1 LERKRMT
8 LEWMKKQAGWVIG
21 IFGVFILGGLLMMD
35 RAGSYRQD
43 RHHNIVGKVDGEEI
57 PTERFQAELKNYL
70 RAQEQQAGKAPE
82 GIQLA
87 QIRQGLFNFKV
98 QSILIQKAFQRYQLF
113 ASREEMMDYIV
124 KHPQEVAQHIARFR
138 GYEELPPF
146 LADSAIDQARYENWL
161 AQDSVY
167 DRYSMRELE
176 EQLRQSVIPQI
187 QLQQLLKA
195 QAHRTL
201 LEESYAV
208 AMRENKAKLKFYRV
222 AADSFAVSP
231 DKYKEADLKAYYE
244 SHPDSFHF
252 REDAARLAYLRLPLR
267 PSSGDSAL
275 MLDLAKQLKD
285 RALNGEKFADLAKDY
300 SNDPGS
306 AEKGGKLE
314 GLRGREGLD
323 PAFANAAF
331 ALAPGQISDP
341 VLSQFGYHVIL
352 LHDKR
357 KEKGDSAE
365 KIEVSHI
372 LLKINP
378 GTETVDSLTSRAEE
392 LRGIAQKSGLE
403 AAAKEAKLA
412 VEKTPIFEKGNL
424 TPLGGNYIQG
434 VSSFAF
440 GQFEAKEKIS
450 EPLQAEDGIYLFA
463 RDAKFEKGRDF
474 ERAKPLIAGILARE
488 EKIDLAKKE
497 LEARKPAIASAPQD
511 ALPPRLGKAVLDST
525 AGGLVSADSWV
536 PGFGYSSPNLFAVFA
551 LPVGQWSPV
560 YGSDQGAVT
569 AKVTEKAFPT
579 EQEIAAKAQ
588 ASLSQGGDAYTASG
602 LYQEWIANLP
612 NTAKVENKMDLV
624 FRD

>member
-1 LERKRMT
+1 MT

-21 IFGVFILGGLLMMD
+21 IFGIFILGGLIMMD

-57 PTERFQAELKNYL
+57 STERFQSDLKNYL
-70 RAQEQQAGKAPE
+70 HGQEQQAGKAPE
-82 GIQLA
+82 GVQLA

-98 QSILIQKAFQRYQLF
+98 QSILIQKAFQNYELF

-146 LADSAIDQARYENWL
+146 LADSSIDQGRYESWL

-176 EQLRQSVIPQI
+176 EQLKASVIPQL

-195 QAHRTL
+195 QTHRTL

-208 AMRENKAKLKFYRV
+208 ATRENKAKLKFYRV

-231 DKYKEADLKAYYE
+231 EKYKDADLQAYYDA
-244 SHPDSFHF
+244 HPDSFYFH
-252 REDAARLAYLRLPLR
+252 EDAARLAYLRLPLR
-267 PSSGDSAL
+267 PSHADTAL
-275 MLDLAKQLKD
+275 MLDLAKQLKE
-285 RALNGEKFADLAKDY
+285 RAQNGEKFADLAKDY

-314 GLRGREGLD
+314 GFRGREGLD
-323 PAFANAAF
+323 PAFANAAY
-331 ALAPGQISDP
+331 ALSPGQISDP
-341 VLSQFGYHVIL
+341 VLTQFGYHIIL
-352 LHDKR
+352 LHDKK

-378 GTETVDSLTSRAEE
+378 GTETVDSLTNRAEE
-392 LRGIAQKSGLE
+392 LRGIAQKSDLE
-403 AAAKEAKLA
+403 AAAKEAKLK

-424 TPLGGNYIQG
+424 TPLGGIYIQG

-440 GQFEAKEKIS
+440 GQFEAKENVS

-463 RDAKFEKGRDF
+463 RDAKFGKGRNYD
-474 ERAKPLIAGILARE
+474 RAKPLIGAILARD
-488 EKIDLAKKE
+488 EKIAMAKKE
-497 LEARKPAIASAPQD
+497 LEAQKSAIAAAPQD
-511 ALPPRLGKAVLDST
+511 ALPARLGKAVLDST
-525 AGGLVSADSWV
+525 PAPTSADSWV

-551 LPVGQWSPV
+551 LPVGQWSAV

-569 AKVTEKAFPT
+569 AKVTDKAFLT
-579 EQEIAAKAQ
+579 ETEITAKAE
-588 ASLSQGGDAYTASG
+588 AALSQADPYGASG

>member
-1 LERKRMT
+1 MT

-57 PTERFQAELKNYL
+57 STDRFQADLKNYL
-70 RAQEQQAGKAPE
+70 RGQEQQTGKAPE
-82 GIQLA
+82 GVQLA

-98 QSILIQKAFQRYQLF
+98 QSVLIQKAFQQYQLF

-146 LADSAIDQARYENWL
+146 LADSTIDQGRYESWL

-176 EQLRQSVIPQI
+176 EQLKSSVIPQI

-195 QAHRTL
+195 QTHRTL

-208 AMRENKAKLKFYRV
+208 ATRENKARLKFYRV
-222 AADSFAVSP
+222 SADSFPVAP
-231 DKYKEADLKAYYE
+231 DKYKDADLKAYFDA
-244 SHPDSFHF
+244 HPDSFYFH
-252 REDAARLAYLRLPLR
+252 EDAARLAFLRLPLR
-267 PSSGDSAL
+267 PSQADTAL
-275 MLDLAKQLKD
+275 MLDLAKQLKE
-285 RALNGEKFADLAKDY
+285 RAQNGEKFADLAKDY

-314 GLRGREGLD
+314 GFRGREGLD
-323 PAFANAAF
+323 PAFADAAF
-331 ALAPGQISDP
+331 ALGAGQISEP
-341 VLSQFGYHVIL
+341 VLSQFGYHIIL
-352 LHDKR
+352 THEKK

-372 LLKINP
+372 LLKIVP
-378 GTETVDSLTSRAEE
+378 GTETVDSLTNRAEE
-392 LRGIAQKSGLE
+392 LRGIAQKSDLE
-403 AAAKEAKLA
+403 AAAKEAKLN

-424 TPLGGNYIQG
+424 SPLGGIYIPG
-434 VSSFAF
+434 ISSFAF

-474 ERAKPLIAGILARE
+474 DRAKTAIGAILARE
-488 EKIDLAKKE
+488 EKIALAKKE
-497 LEARKPAIASAPQD
+497 LEAQKQAIAAAPQD
-511 ALPPRLGKAVLDST
+511 ALPQRLGKAVLDST
-525 AGGLVSADSWV
+525 PAPAAADSWV
-536 PGFGYSSPNLFAVFA
+536 PGFGYSSPNLFAVFT

-560 YGSDQGAVT
+560 YGSDQGAVM
-569 AKVTEKAFPT
+569 AKVIEKAFLT
-579 EQEIAAKAQ
+579 ETEITAKAEAALAQ
-588 ASLSQGGDAYTASG
+588 TDAYAASG
-602 LYQEWIANLP
+602 LYQEWLANLP

>member
-1 LERKRMT
+1 MT

-21 IFGVFILGGLLMMD
+21 IFGIFILGGLIMMD

-57 PTERFQAELKNYL
+57 STDRFQADLKNYL
-70 RAQEQQAGKAPE
+70 RGQEQQTGKAPE
-82 GIQLA
+82 GVQLA

-98 QSILIQKAFQRYQLF
+98 QSVLIQKAFTNYQLF

-146 LADSAIDQARYENWL
+146 LADSTIDQSRYESWL

-176 EQLRQSVIPQI
+176 EQLKSSVIPQI

-195 QAHRTL
+195 QSHRTL
-201 LEESYAV
+201 LEEAYAIG
-208 AMRENKAKLKFYRV
+208 ARENKAKLKFYRV
-222 AADSFAVSP
+222 STDSFAVSP
-231 DKYKEADLKAYYE
+231 DKFKDADLKAYYDA
-244 SHPDSFHF
+244 HPDSFYFH
-252 REDAARLAYLRLPLR
+252 EDAARLAFLRLPLR
-267 PSSGDSAL
+267 PSAADSAL

-314 GLRGREGLD
+314 GFRGREGLD
-323 PAFANAAF
+323 PAFASAAF
-331 ALAPGQISDP
+331 ALNPGQISEP

-352 LHDKR
+352 LHDKK
-357 KEKGDSAE
+357 KEKGDSTE

-372 LLKINP
+372 LLKIVP
-378 GTETVDSLTSRAEE
+378 GTETVDSLTNRAEE
-392 LRGIAQKSGLE
+392 LRVIAQKSGLE
-403 AAAKEAKLA
+403 AAAKDAKLN
-412 VEKTPIFEKGNL
+412 VDKTPIFEKGNL
-424 TPLGGNYIQG
+424 APLGGLYIQG

-440 GQFEAKEKIS
+440 GQFEAKESIS

-463 RDAKFEKGRDF
+463 RDAKFGKGRDF
-474 ERAKPLIAGILARE
+474 ERAKTAIGGILTRE
-488 EKIDLAKKE
+488 EKLNLAKKE
-497 LEARKPAIASAPQD
+497 LEAQKTAIVSAPQD

-525 AGGLVSADSWV
+525 PAPTAADSWV
-536 PGFGYSSPNLFAVFA
+536 PGFGYSSPNLFAVFT
-551 LPVGQWSPV
+551 LPVGQWSAV
-560 YGSDQGAVT
+560 YGSDQGAVM
-569 AKVTEKAFPT
+569 AKVIEKAFLT
-579 EQEIAAKAQ
+579 ETEITAKAEAALAQ
-588 ASLSQGGDAYTASG
+588 SDAYAASG
-602 LYQEWIANLP
+602 LYQDWLANLP